1 MRYIDKLPAFTK
13 LVLLLIVFVVGM
25 IIARIGYSSSL
36 RFIYLLWNLFLG
48 WIPLQLSIY
57 LSKRDG
63 NKWKD
68 WIIFLAWLL
77 FFPNALYIVTDLI
90 HLKGHANVP
99 IWYDAILLFTCAITG
114 LLMAFASLYRIEIFL
129 MKKINKAG
137 VNKVIVLVIFL
148 GSFGVY
154 LGRFLRV
161 NSWDVIVNP
170 FELLNEIWIRLLY
183 PFKYYRTWVV
193 TLLLTVLFNLLYF
206 GLKNMPTY
214 AQSLKR

>member
-114 LLMAFASLYRIEIFL
+114 LLMAFASLYRIEMFL

>member
-57 LSKRDG
+57 LSKRHG

-114 LLMAFASLYRIEIFL
+114 LLLAFASLYRIEIFL

>member
-99 IWYDAILLFTCAITG
+99 IWFDAILLFTCAITG

>member
-161 NSWDVIVNP
+161 NSWDVIMNP

>member
-57 LSKRDG
+57 LSRRDG
-63 NKWKD
+63 NNWKD

-90 HLKGHANVP
+90 HLKGHSNVP
-99 IWYDAILLFTCAITG
+99 IWYDAVLLFSCAITG

-129 MKKINKAG
+129 VKKINKAG

>member
-1 MRYIDKLPAFTK
+1 MRYTDKPPASTK
-13 LVLLLIVFVVGM
+13 LVLLLIVFIVGM

-48 WIPLQLSIY
+48 WIPFQISIY

-68 WIIFLAWLL
+68 WIIFFAWLL

-99 IWYDAILLFTCAITG
+99 IWYDAILLFSCAITG
-114 LLMAFASLYRIEIFL
+114 LLMAFASLYKIEIFL

-161 NSWDVIVNP
+161 NSWDVIMNP

-183 PFKYYRTWVV
+183 PIEHYRTWAV